1 MPQKG
6 LIKRTKG
13 GAVFVAFAGDAGYGK
28 DVVKKVLF
36 ICTGNFYRS
45 RFAEAVFNFHADRR
59 NLPWQAFSR
68 GLAIHWAEGSLSP
81 YTAAGLSA
89 RQIPLTY
96 TGPTRVQLTEKD
108 LAAAEICIALDRQEH
123 LSMIQE
129 QFPAWS
135 QLTQYWEVPD
145 LPMIQPEV
153 ALPAIE
159 SHVLYLLDHLP
170 K

>member
-1 MPQKG
+1 M
-6 LIKRTKG
+6 
-13 GAVFVAFAGDAGYGK
+13 
-28 DVVKKVLF
+28 VKKVLF

-81 YTAAGLSA
+81 YTAARLSA
-89 RQIPLTY
+89 WQIPLTY

-135 QLTQYWEVPD
+135 QLTLYWEVPD